1 MGRGYFLRSVDLT
14 HATLIGAE
22 RRTGIMTMMKYYAL
36 LGLAGLLLL
45 GGCGGSSSGLIGG
58 GGNPNGSLI
67 TGVFAGDLNAP
78 GIGPARV
85 VLSIHADQDKAKGR
99 VIVQRANGSRFAGK
113 IDGFS
118 SFAGTMTI
126 QTTVSTS
133 DGKASKSYQCI
144 VTTTSTT
151 PVAGSVGVTMTNNEG
166 QSTATL
172 NRQADFSGVGSTG
185 APIPGNINVS
195 GNQFQALIQIQ
206 SVGPDGQGG
215 YAIKGNIQSAGG
227 DFAFGN
233 ADSGADIYGQNMT
246 IESGGGIV
254 NSTNFVQG
262 QNATAQIYML
272 GGIINVNLSP
282 G

>member
-1 MGRGYFLRSVDLT
+1 MRFMKILSLVVLSSL
-14 HATLIGAE
+14 LI
-22 RRTGIMTMMKYYAL
+22 L
-36 LGLAGLLLL
+36 S
-45 GGCGGSSSGLIGG
+45 GCGGGSGGLLGG
-58 GGNPNGSLI
+58 GGNPTGSLI

-78 GIGPARV
+78 GIGPSRV

-99 VIVQRANGSRFAGK
+99 VIVQRANGSRLAGK

-144 VTTTSTT
+144 VTMTSTT

-166 QSTATL
+166 QATATL
-172 NRQADFSGVGSTG
+172 NRQADFSGVGSAG
-185 APIPGNINVS
+185 APVPGNINVS

-262 QNATAQIYML
+262 QNSNAQIFL
-272 GGIINVNLSP
+272 LSGILNVALTPGGP